1 MRVLLLAMLLLGCEG
16 VVTGPGGGRGA
27 GSGGSGGAGAGTGG
41 AGGGDGLDGGS
52 YLSNGDVYT
61 RLKVTCGGCHTMD
74 MRPFFADLTA
84 FENLIVYDTR
94 WVTPGNPAS
103 SGLIGLMRG
112 TVGRQ
117 MPPVPSERFE
127 VLSSRG
133 LTRISLAEVE
143 EWILNLPARGDAGT
157 PFDPVSV
164 RRKSAE
170 QIRVAL
176 YEQLGLVEA
185 DFFNVSSTA
194 GIPYRWDAKF
204 GDLYALRSSDETPYS
219 DPFDQGGSLYSSL
232 GGAFW
237 LEGKLSSDAVTPNM
251 LQALVPISQAWCR
264 EAFNKAGNTA
274 VLNKATLADASASA
288 AGIANIK
295 ANIAYL
301 YLRMLGER
309 PGTAE
314 VDDLYTSVFVPY
326 EARGTATAWTAVCA
340 ALVRDPLW
348 ILY

>member
-1 MRVLLLAMLLLGCEG
+1 MRATLLAMLLLGCQG
-16 VVTGPGGGRGA
+16 IITGPGGGPGA
-27 GSGGSGGAGAGTGG
+27 GSGGSGGAGAGGSGG
-41 AGGGDGLDGGS
+41 SGDLDGGT

-84 FENLIVYDTR
+84 FENLIVYDPR
-94 WVTPGNPAS
+94 WVTPGDPAA
-103 SGLIGLMRG
+103 SGLIGLLRG

-117 MPPVPSERFE
+117 MPPAPSESFE
-127 VLSSRG
+127 QLSGRG
-133 LTRISLAEVE
+133 ATRITLAEVE
-143 EWILNLPARGDAGT
+143 EWIRTLPARGDAGT

-185 DFFNVSSTA
+185 DFFDVSSTA
-194 GIPYRWDAKF
+194 GVPYRWDAKF
-204 GDLYALRSSDETPYS
+204 SDLYALRSSDQTPYS
-219 DPFDQGGSLYSSL
+219 DPFDQGGSLYASL
-232 GGAFW
+232 GGAYW
-237 LEGKLSSDAVTPNM
+237 LEGKLSSDQVTPNM

-264 EAFNKAGNTA
+264 EAINKPGNTA
-274 VLNKATLADASASA
+274 VLSKATLGDTSASA

-295 ANIAYL
+295 ANIGYL

-309 PGTAE
+309 ASTAE
-314 VDDLYTSVFVPY
+314 VDDLYGSVFVPY

-340 ALVRDPLW
+340 ALIRDPLW